1 MKLST
6 QLTNKNLRLTKTDE
20 IILSYVDENRSSI
33 IYMTISDLSQE
44 TGTSDAS
51 IVRFCRKFGFKGF
64 QDMKIF
70 LAKGTSDPYVQIHEA
85 ITAEDSPD
93 TIIKKTFASIQ
104 DTLESTRK
112 DLSMDQFVRAG
123 NALLHSNRIV
133 IYGMGSS
140 SSVAADMAHKFMRMG
155 FRSES
160 YSDSHL
166 QIISSCSLNAG
177 DVAIGVSHSGNSKD
191 VVEALESAKKN
202 GATTICI
209 TNNSSSPITKNRVSD
224 IKLLT
229 TSSETKYRVWGQ
241 TSRFAQ
247 LAIVDSLYT
256 YIGFNKGKSVIDNIV
271 KVDESLSIKKY

>member
-1 MKLST
+1 MKLSS
-6 QLTNKNLRLTKTDE
+6 QLKNKKLRLTKTDE
-20 IILSYVDENRSSI
+20 IILRYIDDNRSSI

-44 TGTSDAS
+44 TDTSDAS

-70 LAKGTSDPYVQIHEA
+70 LAKGTEDPYVQIHEA
-85 ITAEDSPD
+85 ITADDDPE

-112 DLSMDQFVRAG
+112 DLSTDEFVKAG
-123 NALLHSNRIV
+123 NALLHSNRI
-133 IYGMGSS
+133 ITYGMGSS
-140 SSVAADMAHKFMRMG
+140 ASVAADMTHKFMRMG
-155 FRSES
+155 FNSES

-166 QIISSCSLNAG
+166 QMISSCSLNAG
-177 DVAIGVSHSGNSKD
+177 DVAIGVSHSGNSRD
-191 VVEALESAKKN
+191 VVEALISAKSN

-209 TNNSSSPITKNRVSD
+209 TNNSSSPITKNDVSD
-224 IKLLT
+224 IKLFT
-229 TSSETKYRVWGQ
+229 TSAETKYRVWGQ

-247 LAIVDSLYT
+247 LAIIDSLYA
-256 YIGFNKGKSVIDNIV
+256 YIGFKKGKSVIDNIV